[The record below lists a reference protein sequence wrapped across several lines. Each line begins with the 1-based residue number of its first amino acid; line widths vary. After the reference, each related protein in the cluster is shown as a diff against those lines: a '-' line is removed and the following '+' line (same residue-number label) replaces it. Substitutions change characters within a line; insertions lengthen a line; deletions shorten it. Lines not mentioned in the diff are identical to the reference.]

1 MTATTDLVP
10 VTKDR
15 LKKPKKYCCVG
26 LNDDVTNMD
35 FVVKMIQKHFGK
47 PKEEA
52 YMLMRQIHEQG
63 SAVLGIFD
71 YEVAEDKA
79 YAVMSEAAAKNYP
92 FVVSVE
98 EA

>member
-1 MTATTDLVP
+1 MTSTVLVP
-10 VTKDR
+10 ITKDR

-26 LNDDVTNMD
+26 LNDDKTNMD
-35 FVVKMIQKHFGK
+35 FVVKMIRQYFGK

-63 SAVLGIFD
+63 SAVLGIYD

-79 YAVMSEAAAKNYP
+79 YAVMSEAAKKNFP
-92 FVVSVE
+92 FVVAVE